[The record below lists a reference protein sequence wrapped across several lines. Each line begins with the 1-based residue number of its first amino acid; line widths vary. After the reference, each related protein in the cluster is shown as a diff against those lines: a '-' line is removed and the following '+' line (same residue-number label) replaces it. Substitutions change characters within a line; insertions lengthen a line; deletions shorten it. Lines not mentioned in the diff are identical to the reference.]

1 MDSLKKSTKLLL
13 MTVFCIVV
21 ALFNTP
27 VQLAMV
33 FLAVIFGFY
42 AIIEMDGE

>member
-1 MDSLKKSTKLLL
+1 MDSLKKSTKLFI
-13 MTVFCIVV
+13 MTIICIMV

-27 VQLAMV
+27 IQLTMV

-42 AIIEMDGE
+42 GILELEGE